1 MCGSDSAKRRATPWE
16 RILAGVSDLRKH
28 KSYSLNHSIWINA
41 PTYRSNTEL
50 LAGSKE
56 NSIRSYSKSEK
67 TMTASII
74 TWSPCGR
81 RPVRKESFM
90 KKTRKTKRPVSAE
103 KIATL
108 ADRGENV
115 SSFFTNKGR
124 MVKPIQRVN
133 VDFTQEMLTE
143 LDEIAR
149 QLNISRQA
157 AIKTLVRQGLDRR
170 YMAKQAREATS

>member
-1 MCGSDSAKRRATPWE
+1 
-16 RILAGVSDLRKH
+16 
-28 KSYSLNHSIWINA
+28 
-41 PTYRSNTEL
+41 
-50 LAGSKE
+50 
-56 NSIRSYSKSEK
+56 
-67 TMTASII
+67 
-74 TWSPCGR
+74 
-81 RPVRKESFM
+81 M

-124 MVKPIQRVN
+124 KVKPIQRVN

>member
-1 MCGSDSAKRRATPWE
+1 
-16 RILAGVSDLRKH
+16 
-28 KSYSLNHSIWINA
+28 
-41 PTYRSNTEL
+41 
-50 LAGSKE
+50 
-56 NSIRSYSKSEK
+56 
-67 TMTASII
+67 
-74 TWSPCGR
+74 
-81 RPVRKESFM
+81 M

-103 KIATL
+103 NIARL

-133 VDFTQEMLTE
+133 VDFTLEMLTE